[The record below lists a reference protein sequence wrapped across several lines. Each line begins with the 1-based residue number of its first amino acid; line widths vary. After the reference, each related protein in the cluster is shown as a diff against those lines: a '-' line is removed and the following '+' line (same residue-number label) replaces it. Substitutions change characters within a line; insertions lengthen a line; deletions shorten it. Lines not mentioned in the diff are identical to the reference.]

1 MKKPLN
7 EFGGWLRFF
16 WVINLLSLIF
26 LCLSVIANFLSYMN
40 SGSST
45 IYVSFIITLLT
56 SSLAALL
63 TWYILRFLKK
73 QDPAIPIKSMFL
85 LIASVVVI
93 LPQLFFK
100 EKLPFNLITY
110 SNLDLGFMNI
120 FTLVWIRYFQKSKRV
135 KAYYGKNA
143 VLGNLQSSEQ
153 MSA

>member
-26 LCLSVIANFLSYMN
+26 LCLSVISNFLSYMN

-45 IYVSFIITLLT
+45 IYVSFIVTQLT

-73 QDPAIPIKSMFL
+73 QDPAIPIKSMIL
-85 LIASVVVI
+85 LGASVVVI

-100 EKLPFNLITY
+100 ENLPFNLITY
-110 SNLDLGFMNI
+110 SNLDVGFMNI
-120 FTLVWIRYFQKSKRV
+120 FTLVWIGYFQKSKRV

-143 VLGNLQSSEQ
+143 LLGNLQSSEQ
-153 MSA
+153 ISA